1 MLLVTVAPLG
11 EIPGLVVTGLVTLV
25 VMVPAFLDSGFL
37 VCAAKETLACE
48 TGAVL
53 DISGFCCLCIVSVGE
68 LISFGAKAVEGSV
81 LVFC

>member
-1 MLLVTVAPLG
+1 MLLVNAAALG
-11 EIPGLVVTGLVTLV
+11 EIPGLVATGLVTLV
-25 VMVPAFLDSGFL
+25 VTVPIFLDSGFV
-37 VCAAKETLACE
+37 VCTAQETLACE